1 MSVVR
6 RRLWPLVPPSLRRVR
21 LKARVAARRASARL
35 RPLPEF
41 LVIGAQ
47 KAGTSTLYAQLVAH
61 PLVLPAL
68 TKEVHCFDT
77 ARATDERWYRAH
89 FPTVGRRATVEAR
102 HGGRVVSGESTPFYL
117 AHPAAP
123 DRAAEMIPDVRLAVV
138 LRDPVQR
145 AISAYHHARHW
156 RLEDRPIEV
165 ALDPSAA
172 ETPSCAGPEWFD
184 SPECPIRRH
193 GYLMRGRY
201 AEQLERWL
209 ARFGHDRLLVL
220 DVAELRTGD
229 AARRTFDLLGLAP
242 VPLTGIVD
250 RNVGSYPPAD
260 HDLRD
265 RLTRYFAPHNE
276 RLYELL
282 GRRFAW

>member
-1 MSVVR
+1 MS
-6 RRLWPLVPPSLRRVR
+6 RLG
-21 LKARVAARRASARL
+21 ARVHAYVRW
-35 RPLPEF
+35 PEF

-77 ARATDERWYRAH
+77 ARAADERWYRAH

-156 RLEDRPIEV
+156 HLEDRPIEV

-172 ETPSCAGPEWFD
+172 ETPSRAGPEWFD
-184 SPECPIRRH
+184 SPECPMRRH

-209 ARFGHDRLLVL
+209 EGFGHDRLLVL
-220 DVAELRTGD
+220 DVAEIRTGD
-229 AARRTFDLLGLAP
+229 AARRRSIFWGLRLCRSPGSWIATWGAIRP
-242 VPLTGIVD
+242 RTMTYATASHATSRRTTNGSTSSS
-250 RNVGSYPPAD
+250 VGASPGSS
-260 HDLRD
+260 RS
-265 RLTRYFAPHNE
+265 
-276 RLYELL
+276 
-282 GRRFAW
+282 